1 LRPFATDLLS
11 LEDLEECQ
19 AKRNALAANAARNKK
34 KNVDE
39 NHSDATTSDANKCD
53 AKKGGDAINVEGDKK
68 AAIAAANNGYSSEAA
83 VTGKGSVGGGGVGG
97 GGGQDVS
104 RNLRVI
110 LSPLK
115 VPNGSNMLAVPPPPP
130 PLAQQQQPKP
140 KAAIKVINKYG
151 ETQLHINCRKGYVK
165 AVSDTLSKCTLEVVN
180 ARDHNGWTPL
190 HEAIAYGQAEC
201 VQLLLKYRSNSI
213 KNFFQPSSSSSKKN
227 GSSSIGTVDLWA
239 EGGEDR
245 LTPLHDAVQCGHF
258 AIVSM
263 ILDALIKTG
272 SGLER
277 MLEQKTASGNSVIDL
292 AAANPDMKLF
302 IDNKVAENKKKK
314 QQTDEKSGGKTP
326 AALAPAAAGTS
337 SDSQLTQV
345 KFLPSSSPTKY
356 LLLCA
361 AFLYKYTAC
370 LGLHVT
376 RFLMKSSRSQ
386 QPLAVTFADER
397 DPRVF
402 DNEDDE
408 AGGLAAFSV
417 VRSDLGAAEDIKTA
431 WSHAKTHLGGNA
443 AVSLLAKFQA
453 DEIQ

>member
-19 AKRNALAANAARNKK
+19 VKRNALAANTARNKK

-39 NHSDATTSDANKCD
+39 NHSDATTSDAYKCD
-53 AKKGGDAINVEGDKK
+53 AKKGGDSINVEGDKK
-68 AAIAAANNGYSSEAA
+68 AAIAAAINGYSSSEAA
-83 VTGKGSVGGGGVGG
+83 VTGKGSAGGGGGVGG
-97 GGGQDVS
+97 GGGQDLA

-115 VPNGSNMLAVPPPPP
+115 VPNARLAVPPPPS
-130 PLAQQQQPKP
+130 AQQKPKP

-213 KNFFQPSSSSSKKN
+213 KNFFQSSSSSSLKKN
-227 GSSSIGTVDLWA
+227 GSSCIGTVDLWA

-277 MLEQKTASGNSVIDL
+277 MLEQKTASGNSVLDL

-302 IDNKVAENKKKK
+302 IDNKVAENKMKKK
-314 QQTDEKSGGKTP
+314 QTDEKSGGKTP
-326 AALAPAAAGTS
+326 AAPAPATAGTC